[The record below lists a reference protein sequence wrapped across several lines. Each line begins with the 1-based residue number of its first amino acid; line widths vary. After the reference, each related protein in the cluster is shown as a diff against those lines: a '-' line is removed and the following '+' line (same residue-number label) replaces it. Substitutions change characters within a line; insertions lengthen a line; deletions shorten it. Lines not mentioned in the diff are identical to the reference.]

1 MSSSPTFD
9 LGHGTYIRTS
19 PKWSR
24 SPVLCNFEGGWGSGS
39 GIAPSIFGALP
50 TLPVSDSI
58 PRSMQPDSVT
68 FQLTNFNTTILN
80 CSILGPQSRVAY
92 RVVTDSGAPS
102 STIFKDN
109 ESRNVAM
116 IQWQPNA
123 TLEIRGVTSRQRARD
138 WLRLASDQSKRTM
151 EVGGV
156 QYAWSPIDGFICLY
170 RLQST
175 APRVLARIA
184 RARDMVILE
193 MIPEA
198 MQSGLLEPSVV
209 ATVLFTCGHNID

>member
-24 SPVLCNFEGGWGSGS
+24 SPVLCNFEVSQATFTGSHNSIDMNPFTQGGWGSGS

-138 WLRLASDQSKRTM
+138 WLRLASDQ
-151 EVGGV
+151 
-156 QYAWSPIDGFICLY
+156 
-170 RLQST
+170 RL
-175 APRVLARIA
+175 AHYFL
-184 RARDMVILE
+184 
-193 MIPEA
+193 
-198 MQSGLLEPSVV
+198 
-209 ATVLFTCGHNID
+209 